1 MKPVLLPPNGVP
13 RFYRGG
19 PAITALRGVDFA
31 GDRVPEEWIGST
43 ASAFGE
49 GDLGL
54 STLPDGTLL
63 RDAIRADPDAYLG
76 AAHVAHFGPDPA
88 LLVKLLDAGE
98 RLPVHAHPDGAF
110 ARVHLGTAFG
120 KTESW
125 IVVGAAHPDTAV
137 HVGFREDVDAGTLA
151 GWVRDQDGA
160 AMLDALHRV
169 PVGPGDAIFVPAG
182 TPHAIGEGLLIVE
195 LQEPTD
201 MSVLL
206 EWDGFGIEDDDEATL
221 GLGWE
226 RALRCVDR
234 AALDPA
240 TLRGPDPAANGPVAR
255 LLPPAADRFFRAER
269 LAPRSGAPA
278 ELAPGFA
285 ILVLTDG
292 AGSLRPE
299 HGEPLDLRRG
309 DTVLVPWDAGA
320 FALEGELVAIACRP
334 PADGGE
340 A

>member
-1 MKPVLLPPNGVP
+1 MKPILLPPNGIP

-19 PAITALRGVDFA
+19 PAITALRGVDF
-31 GDRVPEEWIGST
+31 GSDRVPEEWIGST

-54 STLPDGTLL
+54 SRLPDGTLL
-63 RDAIRADPDAYLG
+63 RDAIRADPEAYLG
-76 AAHVAHFGPDPA
+76 AAHVARFGPDPA

-98 RLPVHAHPDGAF
+98 RLPVHVHPDGAF
-110 ARVHLGTAFG
+110 ARTHLGTAFG
-120 KTESW
+120 KTEAW
-125 IVVGAAHPDTAV
+125 IVVGASRADAAV
-137 HVGFREDVDAGTLA
+137 HVGFRADVEASTLA
-151 GWVRDQDGA
+151 GWVRDRDGA

-206 EWDGFGIEDDDEATL
+206 EWDGFGIDGEEEATL

-226 RALRCVDR
+226 TALACVER
-234 AALDPA
+234 GARDP
-240 TLRGPDPAANGPVAR
+240 GPLAGPEPAGPVAS
-255 LLPPAADRFFRAER
+255 LLPSAADPFFRAER
-269 LAPRSGAPA
+269 LAPDPVA

-285 ILVLTDG
+285 VLIALEG
-292 AGSLRPE
+292 AGTLRADGGTLE
-299 HGEPLDLRRG
+299 IERG
-309 DTVLVPWDAGA
+309 DAVLVPFAAGA
-320 FALEGELVAIACRP
+320 VRVEGELVAIACRP
-334 PADGGE
+334 PDQE
-340 A
+340 AR

>member
-1 MKPVLLPPNGVP
+1 VKPVLLPPNGVP

-54 STLPDGTLL
+54 SRLPDGTLL
-63 RDAIRADPDAYLG
+63 RDAICADPEAFLG
-76 AAHVAHFGPDPA
+76 AAHVARFGADPA

-120 KTESW
+120 KTEAW
-125 IVVGAAHPDTAV
+125 IVVGAAHPETAV
-137 HVGFREDVDAGTLA
+137 HVGFREDVDADTLA
-151 GWVRDQDGA
+151 GWVRDQDGG

-169 PVGPGDAIFVPAG
+169 PVTTGDAVFVPAG

-206 EWDGFGIEDDDEATL
+206 EWDGFGIDGEEEATL

-226 RALRCVDR
+226 TALACVDR
-234 AALDPA
+234 AARDAAALTGPA
-240 TLRGPDPAANGPVAR
+240 PTGAVAS
-255 LLPPAADRFFRAER
+255 LLPPAADAFFRAER
-269 LAPRSGAPA
+269 VAPDPVA
-278 ELAPGFA
+278 ELVQGFA
-285 ILVLTDG
+285 VVIALEG
-292 AGSLRPE
+292 AGTLRT
-299 HGEPLDLRRG
+299 GGDALDVKRG
-309 DTVLVPWDAGA
+309 DAVLVPYAPGA
-320 FALEGELVAIACRP
+320 AQVEGDLVAVVCRP
-334 PADGGE
+334 PDQE
-340 A
+340 AR

>member
-1 MKPVLLPPNGVP
+1 VKPVLLPPNGVP

-31 GDRVPEEWIGST
+31 GERVPEEWIGST

-54 STLPDGTLL
+54 SRLADGTLL
-63 RDAIRADPDAYLG
+63 RDAIRDDPEAYLG
-76 AAHVAHFGPDPA
+76 AAHVARFGADPA

-120 KTESW
+120 KTEAW
-125 IVVGAAHPDTAV
+125 IVVGAAHPETAV
-137 HVGFREDVDAGTLA
+137 HVGFREDVDAATLA
-151 GWVRDQDGA
+151 GWVRDQDGG

-169 PVGPGDAIFVPAG
+169 PVTTGDAVFVPAG

-206 EWDGFGIEDDDEATL
+206 EWDGFGIDGEDEATL

-226 RALRCVDR
+226 TALACVDR
-234 AALDPA
+234 AARDAAALSGPA
-240 TLRGPDPAANGPVAR
+240 PTGPVAS
-255 LLPPAADRFFRAER
+255 LLPPAADAFFRAER
-269 LAPRSGAPA
+269 VAPDPVA
-278 ELAPGFA
+278 ELAQGFA
-285 ILVLTDG
+285 VFITLDG
-292 AGSLRPE
+292 AGTLRT
-299 HGEPLDLRRG
+299 GGDVLDIERG
-309 DTVLVPWDAGA
+309 DAVLVPYAAGA
-320 FALEGELVAIACRP
+320 ARVEGDLVAVVCRP
-334 PADGGE
+334 PDQE
-340 A
+340 AR

>member
-1 MKPVLLPPNGVP
+1 MRPILLPPNGIP

-19 PAITALRGVDFA
+19 PAITALRGVEFE

-54 STLPDGTLL
+54 SRLPGGELL
-63 RDAIRADPDAYLG
+63 RDAIRADPEAYLG
-76 AAHVAHFGPDPA
+76 SAHVDRFGADPA

-98 RLPVHAHPDGAF
+98 RLPVHVHPDGAF
-110 ARVHLGTAFG
+110 AGTHLGTAFG
-120 KTESW
+120 KTEAW
-125 IVVGAAHPDTAV
+125 YIAGAAHADTAV
-137 HVGFREDVDAGTLA
+137 HVGFREDVDAATLA
-151 GWVRDQDGA
+151 AWVRDQDGA

-206 EWDGFGIEDDDEATL
+206 EWDGFGIDGDDEATL

-226 RALRCVDR
+226 TALACVDR
-234 AALDPA
+234 AARDPA
-240 TLRGPDPAANGPVAR
+240 PLAGPAPAGPVGS
-255 LLPPAADRFFRAER
+255 LLPPAADPFFRAER
-269 LAPRSGAPA
+269 VAPDPVA

-285 ILVLTDG
+285 VLIVLDG
-292 AGSLRPE
+292 AGTLRAGG
-299 HGEPLDLRRG
+299 GELELRRG
-309 DTVLVPWDAGA
+309 AAALVPYAAGPA
-320 FALEGELVAIACRP
+320 QLEGELVAIVCRP
-334 PADGGE
+334 PDQE